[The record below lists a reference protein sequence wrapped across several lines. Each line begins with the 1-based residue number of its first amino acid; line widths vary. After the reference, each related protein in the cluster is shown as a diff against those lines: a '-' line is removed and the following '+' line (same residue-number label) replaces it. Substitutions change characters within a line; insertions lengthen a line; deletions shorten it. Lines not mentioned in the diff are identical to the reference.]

1 MDADFSLHGRTRRAL
16 CNLSPIPK
24 SSINGKFNDRNG
36 FINSKAFLL
45 TLNNLAARPYF
56 GWQRAARLR

>member
-16 CNLSPIPK
+16 SNLSPIPK
-24 SSINGKFNDRNG
+24 SSVNGKLNDRNG

-45 TLNNLAARPYF
+45 KLTSIEFTIRK
-56 GWQRAARLR
+56 